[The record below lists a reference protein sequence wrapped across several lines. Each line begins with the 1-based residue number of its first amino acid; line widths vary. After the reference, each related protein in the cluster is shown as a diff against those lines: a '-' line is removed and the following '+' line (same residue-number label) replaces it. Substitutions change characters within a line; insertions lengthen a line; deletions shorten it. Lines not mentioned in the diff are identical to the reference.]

1 MNPESKHSLRPKYGS
16 KPEYELPAPPHFDPS
31 KAGQLWRVPY
41 QQRAS
46 EARAWAKLHDIRS
59 MVTDRPRICLMP
71 IDVQNSFCLPDFE
84 LFVAGRSGRGAIDDN
99 VRLCEF
105 IYRNM
110 AVITEI
116 APTMDTHTAMQI
128 FHEVFW
134 INDKEEHP
142 PPMTIISVCDVETGK
157 WRINPDVAA
166 NLPENLKSGDYS
178 SLRQYALHYVKK
190 LEASGKYPLVIW
202 PYHAMLGGVGHALVS
217 IVEEALFF
225 HNFARHSQTGF
236 EIKGGNP
243 LTEHY
248 SVLSPEVLDDVDGK
262 PIALKNTRFSK
273 KLLDF
278 DAVIIAGQAKS
289 HCVAWTIADLLGE
302 IMFQDPKLVKKV
314 YLLEDCTSA
323 VVVPGVVDFTEQ
335 AEDAFKKFAAAG
347 MNVVKST
354 EPMSDWPGLAR

>member
-1 MNPESKHSLRPKYGS
+1 MNPNTKHNSNLK
-16 KPEYELPAPPHFDPS
+16 YELPVPPHFDSS
-31 KAGQLWRVPY
+31 KAGILWRVPY
-41 QQRAS
+41 QQRAH
-46 EARAWAKLHDIRS
+46 EARAWAKLHDIVG
-59 MVTDRPRICLMP
+59 MAADGPRICLMP
-71 IDVQNSFCLPDFE
+71 IDVQNSFCLPGFE
-84 LFVAGRSGRGAIDDN
+84 LFVAGRSGTGAIDDN

-110 AVITEI
+110 AAITEI

-134 INDKEEHP
+134 INDKDVHP
-142 PPMTIISVCDVETGK
+142 PPMTIISAADVETGK
-157 WRINPDVAA
+157 WRINPDVAG
-166 NLPENLKSGDYS
+166 NLPENLPGNLKIGGYS
-178 SLRQYALHYVKK
+178 SLRDYALHYVNK
-190 LEASGKYPLVIW
+190 LEASGKYPLIIW

-225 HNFARHSQTGF
+225 HNFVRRSQTGF

-248 SVLSPEVLDDVDGK
+248 SVLSPEVLDDAEGK
-262 PIALKNTRFSK
+262 PIARKNTRFIK

-302 IMFQDPKLVKKV
+302 IMLQDPKLVKKV

-323 VVVPGVVDFTEQ
+323 VVVPGVVDFTDQ
-335 AEDAFKKFAAAG
+335 AEEAFEKFADAG

-354 EPMSDWPGLAR
+354 DPISGWPGLAR